1 MIIKGKQNRYLRSQ
15 AQTMKPVVQVG
26 RDGISDNLLKQ
37 ILQLLNKDELIKVTL
52 LQNTM
57 VGSEQLV
64 AALNEIDG
72 GVAHVQ
78 TIGSKVI
85 LYKKSSKIKNR
96 KYSLELEKI

>member
-15 AQTMKPVVQVG
+15 AQTMKPLVQVG

-37 ILQLLNKDELIKVTL
+37 IQQLLNKNELIKVSF

-57 VGSEQLV
+57 ASADQLI
-64 AALNEIDG
+64 AALNELDG
-72 GVAHVQ
+72 GIALVQ
-78 TIGSKVI
+78 TIGSKAI

>member
-15 AQTMKPVVQVG
+15 AQTMKPLVQVG
-26 RDGISDNLLKQ
+26 RDGISENLLKQ
-37 ILQLLNKDELIKVTL
+37 IQQLLNKNELIKVSL

-57 VGSEQLV
+57 VSADQLI
-64 AALNEIDG
+64 AALNEEDG
-72 GVAHVQ
+72 GIALIQ
-78 TIGSKVI
+78 TIGSKVV

>member
-15 AQTMKPVVQVG
+15 AQTMKPLVQVG

-37 ILQLLNKDELIKVTL
+37 IQQLLNKNELIKVSF

-57 VGSEQLV
+57 ANADQLI
-64 AALNEIDG
+64 AALNELDG
-72 GVAHVQ
+72 GIALIQ
-78 TIGSKVI
+78 TIGSKAI